1 MESAGSSLAGCSL
14 SIDVDDNIVFTT
26 LFNAGLSPQEAEV
39 WIGRELVG
47 ASSYEL
53 SNKFQISEPV
63 ATHAYRRAKTKVNYL
78 GITKESLLAMEREK
92 AHFENNQSGDRHH
105 S

>member
-1 MESAGSSLAGCSL
+1 MEFTGSSLAGCAL
-14 SIDVDDNIVFTT
+14 SVDFDDSIVFTT

-39 WIGRELVG
+39 WIGRELIG

-78 GITKESLLAMEREK
+78 GITKESLLAIEKEKSYLSKIKSRE
-92 AHFENNQSGDRHH
+92 SCH

>member
-47 ASSYEL
+47 ASSIDL

-78 GITKESLLAMEREK
+78 GITKESLLALEKDNAYLDKIRARE
-92 AHFENNQSGDRHH
+92 SCH

>member
-1 MESAGSSLAGCSL
+1 MESAGGSLVGCSL
-14 SIDVDDNIVFTT
+14 SIDVDDSIVFTT

-53 SNKFQISEPV
+53 SNKFQLSEPV

-78 GITKESLLAMEREK
+78 GITKESLLALKKRK
-92 AHFENNQSGDRHH
+92 PI
-105 S
+105 